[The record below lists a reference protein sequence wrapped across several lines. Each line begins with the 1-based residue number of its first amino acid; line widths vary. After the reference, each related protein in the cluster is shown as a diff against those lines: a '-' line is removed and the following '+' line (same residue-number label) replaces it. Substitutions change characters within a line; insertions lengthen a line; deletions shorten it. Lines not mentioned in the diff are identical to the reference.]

1 MSSPCNSD
9 QVVVVT
15 HARSAPSWVT
25 SLWID
30 IYIYDNGQVHRV
42 RGGGDDGDGDGD
54 GGDGDGDSDIC
65 PWYNFENY

>member
-1 MSSPCNSD
+1 MSGPCNSD

-15 HARSAPSWVT
+15 HARSAPAWVT

-30 IYIYDNGQVHRV
+30 IYDNGQVHRV

-54 GGDGDGDSDIC
+54 SDIC
-65 PWYNFENY
+65 PWYNLENY